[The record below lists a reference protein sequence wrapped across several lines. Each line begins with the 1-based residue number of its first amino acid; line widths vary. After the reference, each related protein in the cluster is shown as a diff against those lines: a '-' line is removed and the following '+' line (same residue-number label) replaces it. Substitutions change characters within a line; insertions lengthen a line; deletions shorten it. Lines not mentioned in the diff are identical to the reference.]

1 MTPLPN
7 MRQHFATRRPDAEI
21 EAQSRQALDSKHL
34 GGAGFPTTPAAAPP
48 SRETTNETFA
58 NTTKKTQEGRRE
70 VLGLYRCPGCKA
82 VFGRQDMLDAHFA
95 AWPTCRGTADYV
107 MIRDG
112 AKGVTK

>member
-7 MRQHFATRRPDAEI
+7 MNTHFATRRPDAEN

-48 SRETTNETFA
+48 RDKRNNCAPT
-58 NTTKKTQEGRRE
+58 TTKKTQEGRRE
-70 VLGLYRCPGCKA
+70 VPGLYRCPGCKA
-82 VFGRQDMLDAHFA
+82 AFGRQDMLDAHFA

-112 AKGVTK
+112 VKGVTK

>member
-1 MTPLPN
+1 MTAPHTHLTA
-7 MRQHFATRRPDAEI
+7 RLDAETD
-21 EAQSRQALDSKHL
+21 AQGPKAVTSQHL
-34 GGAGFPTTPAAAPP
+34 GGAGFSTTPAAAPP

-70 VLGLYRCPGCKA
+70 VPGLYRCPGCKA
-82 VFGRQDMLDAHFA
+82 AFGRQDMLEAHFA

-112 AKGVTK
+112 VKGVTK